1 MEDLYI
7 SLFSVALAALIN
19 LWLAIRCGQ
28 ARVKG
33 KVLHG
38 DGGDVALQR
47 HMRAQ
52 ANFVEY
58 TPFALLLILLLDLT
72 DQDGWLLG
80 GSALLYFMARIL
92 HPLGMQSDIAA
103 KTRQIGISVT
113 ILLLALWSVWAVL
126 VGFDKV

>member
-1 MEDLYI
+1 MADLHI
-7 SLFSVALAALIN
+7 TLLSVALAALIN
-19 LWLAIRCGQ
+19 LWLAMRCGR
-28 ARVKG
+28 ARISG

-58 TPFALLLILLLDLT
+58 TPFALLLIFVLDLA

-80 GSALLYFMARIL
+80 LPALAYFAGRLL
-92 HPLGMQSDIAA
+92 HPLGMQADHPA
-103 KTRQIGISVT
+103 KTRQIGIIVT
-113 ILLLALWSVWAVL
+113 FALLLLWSAWAVL
-126 VGFDKV
+126 VAFRLV